1 MFRKV
6 ACLAVLS
13 VFVFLLFLVLYRSQP
28 RNFVLSQYWSSA
40 NAPKWISGKEI
51 TTNVMPDTDTTKLA
65 SISGKEERE
74 TFHGP
79 GVNVTTKLA
88 SISGKEERETFHG
101 PGVDVT
107 TKITKSFL
115 YLTQTEECLPAYL
128 LSNDT
133 LGDPSL
139 CNCDVIILSYK
150 KRCQYSSHPHIQYIF
165 DPTTTWNSG
174 RNLLYTAAMNRTT
187 KYLYYVLM
195 DDDLKLAYKP
205 GSNGS
210 NPWRELEESVLRE
223 RPPIVGLDK
232 KSARVQKT
240 LRFAGLTGT
249 VCSGDF
255 VPTCSFDAMFNIFHH
270 NAISHLLPYRTK
282 YDKESW
288 WYSSFY
294 VHIKAG
300 LLYGHVALHGK
311 IYGQNTRHRRY
322 PRRRGNQTIVNDILE
337 AMRKEVMEQFPDR
350 PELAQRDC
358 VTDSSLVKCYC
369 TGQKSL
375 CPVIS
380 SLEW

>member
-6 ACLAVLS
+6 ACLTLLL
-13 VFVFLLFLVLYRSQP
+13 VFVFLSLFLVFFRSQP

-51 TTNVMPDTDTTKLA
+51 TTNVLPDTDTTKLA
-65 SISGKEERE
+65 LISI
-74 TFHGP
+74 
-79 GVNVTTKLA
+79 
-88 SISGKEERETFHG
+88 KEERETFHG

-139 CNCDVIILSYK
+139 CNCDVIILSYIRECK
-150 KRCQYSSHPHIQYIF
+150 NSSHPHVQNIF
-165 DPTTTWNSG
+165 APIKQWSVG
-174 RNLLYTAAMNRTT
+174 RNLLYTTAMNRTA

-195 DDDLKLAYKP
+195 DDDLKLAHKNGY
-205 GSNGS
+205 SGS

-223 RPPIVGLDK
+223 RPPMVGLDK
-232 KSARVQKT
+232 KGGRVERILKE
-240 LRFAGLTGT
+240 AGLTGT

-255 VPTCSFDAMFNIFHH
+255 VPTCSFDPMFSIFHH
-270 NAISHLLPYRTK
+270 NAISHLLPYRTT

-288 WYSSFY
+288 WWSSYYVYS
-294 VHIKAG
+294 KAG
-300 LLYGHVALHGK
+300 LLYNGHIALHAK
-311 IYGQNTRHRRY
+311 VYAQNTRHRPY
-322 PRRRGNQTIVNDILE
+322 PRIRGDKTKHIEVLE
-337 AMRKEVMEQFPDR
+337 AMRKEVMEEFPDR

-358 VTDSSLVKCYC
+358 VIDSSLVKCYC

-380 SLEW
+380 TLEW